1 MSGNLAAQ
9 LGTAVGV
16 SALLLLA
23 AATDGIDL
31 PLSGTPLAWAAAA
44 GLAAAATLFVA
55 QAELP
60 APVRSAVADPPLP
73 HHVVGVGGPGN
84 TGRATTGGAAMK
96 KIVSFD
102 GTPIAYWTSGTGPAL
117 VLVHGTT
124 ADHTRWQALLPLLE
138 PHVTVYAM
146 DRRGRGASGDAPDY
160 ALEYEAADVVAVV
173 EAVADATG
181 GPVDVF
187 GHSYGAQC
195 TLEALLLTSAV
206 RRAVLYEPG
215 IVSTTPAGW
224 LDRMTALLTDGRREE
239 VVVALLRDIAGLTE
253 EQVEWVRADP
263 SWAGRVAAAHTVVRE
278 TRAVDDYRFDP
289 ARFAAVTVPTLLLT
303 GSQTDADFAASTTL
317 LAEALPGARVVTL
330 AGQGHVAMLTAPEL
344 LVAELLGFLQDR

>member
-1 MSGNLAAQ
+1 VIV
-9 LGTAVGV
+9 T
-16 SALLLLA
+16 
-23 AATDGIDL
+23 L
-31 PLSGTPLAWAAAA
+31 PLPIGC
-44 GLAAAATLFVA
+44 
-55 QAELP
+55 
-60 APVRSAVADPPLP
+60 APVRRRQG
-73 HHVVGVGGPGN
+73 GVWVWA
-84 TGRATTGGAAMK
+84 REVTGGAAMK

-102 GTPIAYWTSGTGPAL
+102 GAPIAYWTSGTGPAL

-138 PHVTVYAM
+138 PHITVYAM

-173 EAVADATG
+173 EAVAGATG

-215 IVSTTPAGW
+215 IVSTTPADW
-224 LDRMTALLTDGRREE
+224 LDRMTALLTEGRREE

-289 ARFAAVTVPTLLLT
+289 ARLAAVTVPTLLLT
-303 GSQTDADFAASTTL
+303 GSQTDAHFAASTIR
-317 LAEALPGARVVTL
+317 LAEALPGAQVVTL
-330 AGQGHVAMLTAPEL
+330 AGQGHVAMLAAPEL
-344 LVAELLGFLQDR
+344 LAADLLRFLQDR